1 MQWISEIV
9 QHSSTIIH
17 YKAVIQVRFLSIEI
31 PVDLYFESAMD
42 PLGPQVF
49 ALLAEAESLVVD
61 PKDWMEW

>member
-1 MQWISEIV
+1 M
-9 QHSSTIIH
+9 
-17 YKAVIQVRFLSIEI
+17 IQVRFLSIEI